1 LAELEGG
8 AIMSRKLNNSVS
20 HDERE
25 IEELKSD
32 PGLATAYLQIA
43 MRALDDAS
51 GRSGGL
57 IMLRAIAAAYDDGLD
72 ELAERAGVNR
82 EALHCALLPEQQAV
96 K

>member
-1 LAELEGG
+1 
-8 AIMSRKLNNSVS
+8 MSRKLNNTVS
-20 HDERE
+20 HHERE
-25 IEELKSD
+25 IDELRLD
-32 PGLATAYLQIA
+32 QGLATAYLQIA
-43 MRALDDAS
+43 MKALDDAA

-82 EALHCALLPEQQAV
+82 EALHCALLPEQQSI